1 MPSCTDGS
9 TKFLKSWEKCCA
21 VMPFCLQKLFRT
33 SAIMSVKMILFK
45 WIPKKRQYCNHYF
58 HITCNFFFIEMNGKH
73 LVSACELGPVTALPD
88 SGPTQLHRKN
98 RHHTNLGS
106 NSPQT
111 QWGKT
116 CKSLVK
122 LQWSREAKLECKAAK
137 VGTAVQAS
145 LLFGH
150 AMDRIHC
157 GGWWCS
163 MSRHVFLKV
172 YVYTFIYM
180 YLYIYICI

>member
-1 MPSCTDGS
+1 MVPRNFWKAEKNAVLLCLFVCKSCFELQPSCQWRWFYSSG
-9 TKFLKSWEKCCA
+9 FLKKGSI
-21 VMPFCLQKLFRT
+21 VIII
-33 SAIMSVKMILFK
+33 SILHVISFYWNEWK
-45 WIPKKRQYCNHYF
+45 TLSF
-58 HITCNFFFIEMNGKH
+58 T
-73 LVSACELGPVTALPD
+73 CELGPVTALPD

-180 YLYIYICI
+180 YLYICI